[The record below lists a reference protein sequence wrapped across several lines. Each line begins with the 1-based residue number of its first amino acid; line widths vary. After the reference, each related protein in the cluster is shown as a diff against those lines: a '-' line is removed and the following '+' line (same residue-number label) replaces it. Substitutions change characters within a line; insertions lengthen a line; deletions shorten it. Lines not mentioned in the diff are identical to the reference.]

1 MTWFLFKFM
10 KTDLEWAYLEKRLG
24 KQGLLDVLACLP
36 GRRALTPRLVAAKA
50 GVVLPESEEALRKA
64 LEELQTLSARA
75 MQGYTD
81 EQQAVID
88 NTSSFLAVNAFAG
101 AGKTTTLKGLA
112 RANPDKRILYLA
124 FNKEMSDVA
133 RRAMPHNVHVAT
145 VHSYALHHLG
155 WGKKKLETQ
164 LKPLYIKRQYE
175 RGKFAALFESRP
187 YRAAKIAFDA
197 LNAYCQQDVINDV
210 EEFGYRY
217 FMADERRE
225 LAAALLKDMWRRAN
239 DPNDDMP
246 TTHDV
251 YLKYWQLQKPKID
264 ADLILLDEAQDVSAP
279 MYSVFVSQEHAR
291 RILVGDRHQAIYDFR
306 GAINAMQYAADDG
319 AETLYL
325 TKTFRFGQSIA
336 DLANRILAMYKGEE
350 HRIRTNKTDSKITN
364 RINLAHAQSIDYP
377 FCVITRTNAQLFEI
391 AYALTKAGIKFSFA
405 GNITSYPFFKAQ
417 DVFFLALG
425 QKSSIIDRF
434 IAEFNSF
441 AEYKEY
447 AKESKDIEE
456 IMLCN
461 FVEKYQKDGIRII
474 AEVQAKNDPSAL
486 ITLTT
491 AHKSK
496 GSEWDEVYLGDD
508 FVSLFDENG
517 NPTALMESEANLLYV
532 AVTRAKYRLQA
543 NSDCLRLLQF
553 SL

>member
-1 MTWFLFKFM
+1 MD
-10 KTDLEWAYLEKRLG
+10 TDLQWAYLEKRLG
-24 KQGLLDVLACLP
+24 KQGLLDVLASLP
-36 GRRALTPRLVAAKA
+36 GRRAITPQLVASKA
-50 GVVLPESEEALRKA
+50 GIVLPESEAALRHALEAQQEALA
-64 LEELQTLSARA
+64 ARA
-75 MQGYTD
+75 MHKYTD

-88 NTSSFLAVNAFAG
+88 HSGAFLAVNAFAG
-101 AGKTTTLKGLA
+101 AGKTTTLKGVAL
-112 RANPDKRILYLA
+112 ANPDKRILYLA
-124 FNKEMSDVA
+124 FNKEMSEVA
-133 RRAMPHNVHVAT
+133 RRAMPHNVHVTT
-145 VHSYALHHLG
+145 VHSYALHRLG
-155 WGKKKLETQ
+155 WGNKKLEKP
-164 LKPLYIKRQYE
+164 LKPLYIKRHYE

-187 YRAAKIAFDA
+187 YRAAKLMFDA

-217 FMADERRE
+217 FMSDERRE
-225 LAAALLKDMWRRAN
+225 LAAALLKDIWHRTN
-239 DPNDDMP
+239 DPNDAMP

-279 MYSVFVSQEHAR
+279 MYAVFVAQDHAR
-291 RILVGDRHQAIYDFR
+291 RILVGDKHQAIYDFR
-306 GAINAMQYAADDG
+306 GAINAMQYADDDG

-325 TKTFRFGQSIA
+325 TQSFRFGQRIA
-336 DLANRILAMYKGEE
+336 DLANRILVMFKGEE
-350 HRIRTNKTDSKITN
+350 HRIRTNKTDSTITHQLDLKHTKGIE
-364 RINLAHAQSIDYP
+364 RPL
-377 FCVITRTNAQLFEI
+377 CVITRTNAQLFEI
-391 AYALTKAGIKFSFA
+391 AYDLTRAGIKFSFA
-405 GNITSYPFFKAQ
+405 GNIASYPFFKAQ

-425 QKSSIIDRF
+425 QKSSIVDRF
-434 IAEFNSF
+434 IAEFSSF

-461 FVEKYQKDGIRII
+461 FVEKYQKDGVRII

-508 FVSLFDENG
+508 FVSLFNDKG
-517 NPTALMESEANLLYV
+517 QPTALMESEANLLYV

-543 NSDCLRLLQF
+543 NSDCWRLLQF